1 MLHHGKMSVN
11 SVYMTRRGSLDILK
25 NIMSEK
31 NSLFTI
37 SGLLMLGIGLVFA
50 AVAAALLCNVIV
62 LDGAQDFV
70 RTADGAP
77 TGTQAVIVLGAYVRP
92 NGSLSPAL
100 RERLD
105 TGLDLYQKMIAPKIL
120 VTGDHGTVKY
130 NEVQAMKDYLLSKNV
145 PEQDIFMDHAGFDTY
160 DSIYRARD
168 VFGVKRAIV
177 VSQDFHVPRV
187 VYIGRALG
195 LEVYGVNSTGGYYPW
210 WYGVVIREWFARVKA
225 MLDVDIL
232 HPLPKFLG
240 PAIDI
245 AGDGRV
251 TQD

>member
-1 MLHHGKMSVN
+1 
-11 SVYMTRRGSLDILK
+11 
-25 NIMSEK
+25 MSEK
-31 NSLFTI
+31 NPLLTK
-37 SGLLMLGIGLVFA
+37 SGLLLLGTGLIFA
-50 AVAAALLCNVIV
+50 ALAAILMCNVAI
-62 LDGAQDFV
+62 LDGAHDYIK
-70 RTADGAP
+70 TADAVP
-77 TGTQAVIVLGAYVRP
+77 TGTQAVIILGAYVRP

-105 TGLDLYQKMIAPKIL
+105 MGLDLYQKKITSKIL

-145 PEQDIFMDHAGFDTY
+145 PEQDVFMDHAGFDTY
-160 DSIYRARD
+160 DSMYRARD
-168 VFGVKRAIV
+168 VFGIKRAVV
-177 VSQDFHVPRV
+177 VSQDFHVPRA

-225 MLDVDIL
+225 VLDVEIL
-232 HPLPKFLG
+232 HPQPKFLG

-245 AGDGRV
+245 QGDGRV